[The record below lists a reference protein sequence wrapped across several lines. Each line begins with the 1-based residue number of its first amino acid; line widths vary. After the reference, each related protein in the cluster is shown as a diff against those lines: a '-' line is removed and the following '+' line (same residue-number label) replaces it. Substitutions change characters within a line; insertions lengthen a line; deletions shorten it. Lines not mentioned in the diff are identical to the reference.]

1 MSSDKCEMKGFVFD
15 RNKIVNEKWS
25 RLEKRII
32 EGGSN
37 FTFSILDNKIMKCD
51 IRKFLE
57 NKEQREVL
65 YGRTWCRQHYY
76 YRSSNGKYYEY
87 AYKEGMIQ
95 SCFEISEKAIEYI
108 ISDIGVPDSDNL
120 ALLKDRQKMYGLH
133 YFDQS
138 DLNSSVSQ
146 LSALGQKIVKRNQ
159 RQVLVNPETFN
170 FDRLA
175 ETLIELNRFLLSIQ

>member
-1 MSSDKCEMKGFVFD
+1 MSSDKGEMKGFVFD
-15 RNKIVNEKWS
+15 QNKIVNEKWS
-25 RLEKRII
+25 RLEKRIV
-32 EGGSN
+32 EGGSD
-37 FTFSILDNKIMKCD
+37 FIFSIMDNKIMKCD

-108 ISDIGVPDSDNL
+108 SYNMRDVSDEMRPSHNT
-120 ALLKDRQKMYGLH
+120 M
-133 YFDQS
+133 
-138 DLNSSVSQ
+138 
-146 LSALGQKIVKRNQ
+146 
-159 RQVLVNPETFN
+159 VLVDYNSDE
-170 FDRLA
+170 
-175 ETLIELNRFLLSIQ
+175 E